1 MRLTDAKLECTAYL
15 PEQIP
20 APSLPEIIFS
30 GRSNVGKSTL
40 LNRLVSR
47 KSLARTSSMPGKTA
61 SVNFFTCRCELS
73 PDGEKSTGI
82 LRLVDLPGYGYARVS
97 RGEKARWNEL
107 MDAYFREDRDIRLL
121 VQLVDVRR
129 APTPEDIQM
138 LCYARSRGYAVA
150 AAMTKCDKLNRT
162 ETARRRQEIPGELSE
177 AVGGD
182 FPPDGIHMVS
192 TLTGEGIEALLGT
205 IGRSLRR

>member
-1 MRLTDAKLECTAYL
+1 MRLTDAALECTAYL

-20 APSLPEIIFS
+20 VPSLPEIIFS

-40 LNRLVSR
+40 LNRLAGR
-47 KSLARTSSMPGKTA
+47 KSLARTSSVPGKTA
-61 SVNFFTCRCELS
+61 SVNFFTCRCE
-73 PDGEKSTGI
+73 STAEENSAGI

-107 MDAYFREDRDIRLL
+107 MDAYFREERDIRLL

-129 APTPEDIQM
+129 ALTPEDAQM
-138 LCYARSRGYAVA
+138 LRFARSRGMAAVA
-150 AAMTKCDKLNRT
+150 VMTKCDKLNRT
-162 ETARRRQEIPGELSE
+162 ETTRRRQEIPRELSE

-192 TLTGEGIEALLGT
+192 TLTGEGLEALLDA
-205 IGRSLRR
+205 IGRSLR